1 MSWVESQPQYYLE
14 RAALARIEA
23 QTTGDAE
30 MRDELL
36 RIAISFELLAVHKKH
51 KTIGADPI

>member
-1 MSWVESQPQYYLE
+1 MSWVESQPQYYFE

-23 QTTGDAE
+23 QTTGDAD

-36 RIAISFELLAVHKKH
+36 RIAISFETLAVHKQLDR
-51 KTIGADPI
+51 ARR

>member
-14 RAALARIEA
+14 RAALVRIEA

-36 RIAISFELLAVHKKH
+36 RIAISFEMLAVHKKH
-51 KTIGADPI
+51 ETAGADPT